1 VDLKVLSVLD
11 SGNTMIVQTAVYIQ
25 TAKHV
30 NFMIQIAFGAANKEI
45 LVAKISVM
53 LDVPTQIIALAI
65 FMEIV
70 VNVLLILIVN
80 GVLQQVE
87 FVKNQR
93 TRAAPLRT
101 TKRLL
106 ALVDLTVTVKPA
118 LLPMDVNGAILLK
131 LVTQS
136 GLTLLAPLQ

>member
-1 VDLKVLSVLD
+1 
-11 SGNTMIVQTAVYIQ
+11 MIVQTAVYTQ